1 MNDLVEMILLYIAK
15 YALFFSCSVENKT
28 DQKLSTFDR
37 APFALFGGGVI
48 FFALL
53 FFLCACY
60 WLIAGRVVWVI
71 RDIKK
76 KREPVPVGYYSVA
89 RNGKHWLSLSFFIL
103 HSSFFWVRS

>member
-15 YALFFSCSVENKT
+15 
-28 DQKLSTFDR
+28 

-89 RNGKHWLSLSFFIL
+89 RND
-103 HSSFFWVRS
+103 WVPVPLPEVAPTKEQRVYESAVYETQSNMSPVYEMPV